1 MHSSHAQGCASVHT
15 PLTGAAPV
23 GDKADSH
30 SRVAYQTGVSP
41 YLWVSPPH
49 AQGCASLHLSL
60 AGLTVMRS
68 MRPHLWH
75 LLVTLVLIALIGA
88 GVAWSEYQTNW
99 FARRLGAFLLST
111 NALRPE
117 SGALWQDIQAQVRTQ
132 QAIDA
137 SDPLPVPEA
146 GLPDAVTRSRFGGSR
161 VPESGVPSFV
171 AIYKIPLP
179 GVDLNTRP
187 LGDVIASLRV
197 YRQGLAIVKAL
208 HLPDVHFHAAVR
220 KQIDQLYAQ
229 VGDIEAVAPDSLGM
243 VNPDS
248 LKAAVFSALATTVI
262 PDLRLREQDA
272 LIEAYQN
279 GEVAQIFLYR
289 DLGRFRGELFR
300 EGSQVPVVFE
310 IEAEAVFEILR

>member
-1 MHSSHAQGCASVHT
+1 MIRLPENIKASFFRFCARLQSWLRDV
-15 PLTGAAPV
+15 
-23 GDKADSH
+23 
-30 SRVAYQTGVSP
+30 RVALRRVT
-41 YLWVSPPH
+41 YL
-49 AQGCASLHLSL
+49 
-60 AGLTVMRS
+60 
-68 MRPHLWH
+68 RPLM
-75 LLVTLVLIALIGA
+75 VTLILIALIGA

-99 FARRLGAFLLST
+99 FARRLGAFLLSV
-111 NALRPE
+111 NASRPQ
-117 SGALWQDIQAQVRTQ
+117 SGALWQDIQAQARTQ

-137 SDPLPVPEA
+137 ADPLPVQRA
-146 GLPDAVTRSRFGGSR
+146 GLPEAVTNSRFEGSR
-161 VPESGVPSFV
+161 VPESGVPSYV

-197 YRQGLAIVKAL
+197 YRQGLAIVKVL

-220 KQIDQLYAQ
+220 KQIDYLYAQ

-243 VNPDS
+243 VNPAS
-248 LKAAVFSALATTVI
+248 LKAAVFSELATTVI
-262 PDLRLREQDA
+262 PDLRLREKEA

-279 GEVAQIFLYR
+279 GEIAQILLYR

-310 IEAEAVFEILR
+310 IEAGAVSEILR